1 MAYSGII
8 GNTTFNALKVI
19 DHAFRRCRLPAQA
32 ITAEMQ
38 DYAIDTL
45 NTSLAELASVKTPS
59 WCIEQLI
66 LPMYENQPV
75 VELPIGTVD
84 VLNLN
89 YRVLQLLSGATTTTS
104 TTYRVDFTSAT
115 VVNTVGIKWS
125 AAAVPVS
132 FQVST
137 DGSSWTTVGTSSVT
151 ASAGEITWTDISGAL
166 AYAYFRIVAT
176 SGSLNYSAITLGN
189 LPQQIPLGQL
199 NRDSYVNQSNLQ
211 FPGRPSNYYFQRDL
225 PQPIV
230 RLWPAPFSAA
240 EQAQLI
246 LWRPASCRRPRPRV
260 AAGGG
265 EAPRPLPE
273 HAPCTASLCL
283 PTPRLPTRP
292 AGSSSSLSTPTTA
305 PPWSRSPSPR
315 STAMLQS
322 RARTATESS
331 RCAASIAR
339 MTCSGGWPVLA
350 RGS

>member
-1 MAYSGII
+1 MAYSGNVS
-8 GNTTFNALKVI
+8 GTTFNALKVV

-32 ITAEMQ
+32 ITSEMHS
-38 DYAIDTL
+38 YALD
-45 NTSLAELASVKTPS
+45 SLYLMLSELANIKTPS

-75 VELPIGTVD
+75 VTLPPGTVE

-89 YRVLQLLSGATTTTS
+89 YRVLQLLSGTTTTTS

-125 AAAVPVS
+125 AAAVPVN

-137 DGSSWTTVGTSSVT
+137 NGSVWTTVGTSNVT

-166 AYAYFRIVAT
+166 AYPYFRIVAT
-176 SGSLNYSAITLGN
+176 TGTLNYSAITLGN

-225 PQPIV
+225 PEPIV
-230 RLWPAPFSAA
+230 NLWPAPFSAA

-246 LWRPASCRRPRPRV
+246 LWRHRQIMDTENLQQEVEVPQRWLQAIIDGLASRV
-260 AAGGG
+260 AA
-265 EAPRPLPE
+265 ETPQVDAALMPLLDQRAAMSMQRAWDGDNDGSPIQINPGI
-273 HAPCTASLCL
+273 AAY
-283 PTPRLPTRP
+283 TR
-292 AGSSSSLSTPTTA
+292 
-305 PPWSRSPSPR
+305 
-315 STAMLQS
+315 
-322 RARTATESS
+322 
-331 RCAASIAR
+331 
-339 MTCSGGWPVLA
+339 
-350 RGS
+350 

>member
-1 MAYSGII
+1 MAYSGNVS
-8 GNTTFNALKVI
+8 GTTFNALKVV

-32 ITAEMQ
+32 ITSEMHS
-38 DYAIDTL
+38 YALD
-45 NTSLAELASVKTPS
+45 SLYLMLSELANIKTPS

-75 VELPIGTVD
+75 VTLPPGTVE

-125 AAAVPVS
+125 AAAVPVN
-132 FQVST
+132 FQVSVN
-137 DGSSWTTVGTSSVT
+137 GSVWTTVGTSSVT

-166 AYAYFRIVAT
+166 AYPYFRIVAT
-176 SGSLNYSAITLGN
+176 TGTLNYSAITLGN

-225 PQPIV
+225 PEPIV
-230 RLWPAPFSAA
+230 NLWPAPFSAA

-246 LWRPASCRRPRPRV
+246 LWRHRQIMDTENLQQEVEVPQRWLQAIIDGLASRV
-260 AAGGG
+260 AA
-265 EAPRPLPE
+265 ETPQVDAALMPLLDQRAAMSMQRAWDGDNDGSPIQINPGI
-273 HAPCTASLCL
+273 AAY
-283 PTPRLPTRP
+283 TR
-292 AGSSSSLSTPTTA
+292 
-305 PPWSRSPSPR
+305 
-315 STAMLQS
+315 
-322 RARTATESS
+322 
-331 RCAASIAR
+331 
-339 MTCSGGWPVLA
+339 
-350 RGS
+350 